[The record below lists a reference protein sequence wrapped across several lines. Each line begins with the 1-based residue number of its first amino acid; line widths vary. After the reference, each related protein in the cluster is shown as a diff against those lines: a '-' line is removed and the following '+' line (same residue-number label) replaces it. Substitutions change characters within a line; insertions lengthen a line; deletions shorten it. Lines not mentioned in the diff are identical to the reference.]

1 MSISGGEQNRAPE
14 KALAEAARAFQ
25 QGRPAEAEQICRGIL
40 DATPGNP
47 GALHFLGILAAQ
59 SGDLASAA
67 GLIEQAVQRRGGD
80 ANLHFSLA
88 TVYYRLGRI
97 DDAATA
103 FRRAIAVNPQL
114 TGAHIGL
121 GNILAESEDFGDAI
135 AAYRSALASDTN
147 NVEAYNNLGTLFQEI
162 GNFDEAAAAYRSA
175 IGIDPNISEIHSN
188 LGNTLRA
195 QGNLEQ
201 AIECHRRALAINPDF
216 TVGHCNLANALAEQG
231 QRGEAIAAYR
241 RALAI
246 DPENAKAHAN
256 LAAVLRT
263 EGDFKGAEDAFRK
276 AVSLDPEDDTAHIGL
291 GRSMLDQGR
300 TGDAITAFRS
310 ATELRRKP
318 GAPGAGDGETF
329 RMTSVSKLR
338 HDIEQLRYLMA
349 QGVLSPD
356 YEHDVAEYE
365 RVLAGHTLEPGAM
378 EPNAGHMFEVP
389 EAARPG
395 LARTYNR
402 LVHVAPAPALGQG
415 ALNPALDRAAIEA
428 DYFNNAPGMTYFD
441 GLLNPE
447 ALASLQRYCLESTI
461 WFDFSYPEGYLSAIP
476 EDGFYCPL
484 VAQIAEELRLALPGI
499 FGDHKLRK
507 YWAFKC
513 DSRMK
518 ALKTHAD
525 AAAVNVNFWI
535 TPDSANLDPDTGGLS
550 IWDKE
555 APLDWDF
562 EKFNTDESAM
572 QDFLAEHNAR
582 EMTIPHRCNRVAAFN
597 SDLFH
602 ASGELNF
609 RNGYENRRVNITM
622 LYGFR
627 EN

>member
-1 MSISGGEQNRAPE
+1 MSISGGEQNHPPQE
-14 KALAEAARAFQ
+14 ALAAAAEAFR

-47 GALHFLGILAAQ
+47 DALHFLGIIKAQ
-59 SGDLASAA
+59 SGDLATAA
-67 GLIEQAVQRRGGD
+67 GLIEQATRQRGDD

-88 TVYYRLGRI
+88 TVYYRLDRL
-97 DDAATA
+97 DDAAAA
-103 FRRAIAVNPQL
+103 FGRAIAADPQL
-114 TGAHIGL
+114 TGAHIGV
-121 GNILAESEDFGDAI
+121 GNILAETGDSEGAI
-135 AAYRSALASDTN
+135 AAYRSALATDAN
-147 NVEAYNNLGTLFQEI
+147 NVEAHNNLGTLFQEI
-162 GNFDEAAAAYRSA
+162 GDFDEAAAAYRSA
-175 IGIDPNISEIHSN
+175 IGIDPSISEIHSN

-195 QGNLEQ
+195 QGNLAE

-231 QRGEAIAAYR
+231 LRTEAIAAYR

-246 DPENAKAHAN
+246 DPEHAKAHAN

-263 EGDFKGAEDAFRK
+263 EGDFKGAEDAYRK
-276 AVSLDPEDDTAHIGL
+276 AVSLDPGDATAHIGL
-291 GRSMLDQGR
+291 GRSLLDQGR
-300 TGDAITAFRS
+300 TTDAITAFRS
-310 ATELRRKP
+310 ATELRRLP
-318 GAPGAGDGETF
+318 GATGPRDHESFHT
-329 RMTSVSKLR
+329 TSVSKLR

-356 YEHDVAEYE
+356 YEDDVAAYE
-365 RVLAGHTLEPGAM
+365 RVLAGHTLGPGAM
-378 EPNAGHMFEVP
+378 EPNGGHVFEVP
-389 EAARPG
+389 AEARPI

-402 LVHVAPAPALGQG
+402 LVHVAAAPALGQG

-428 DYFNNAPGMTYFD
+428 DYFNNAPGMTCID

-447 ALASLQRYCLESTI
+447 ALASLQRFCLESTI

-499 FGDHKLRK
+499 FRDHKLRK

-513 DSRMK
+513 DSRMR

-550 IWDKE
+550 VWDLE

-562 EKFNTDESAM
+562 EDFNADEQAM
-572 QDFLAEHNAR
+572 QNFLAEHNAR
-582 EMTIPHRCNRVAAFN
+582 ELNIPHRCNRAVAFN

-609 RNGYENRRVNITM
+609 RNGYENRRVNITL